1 MSWVTVDERGSDTV
15 LYWSDNATEKLKA
28 KGTVTKYK
36 YFNYTSGYIHHA
48 TIKHLQVNFL
58 SFLVIL
64 FFWVQAVFHFVFK
77 YYYIIG

>member
-1 MSWVTVDERGSDTV
+1 MIVSWVTVDERGSDTV

-48 TIKHLQVNFL
+48 TIKH
-58 SFLVIL
+58 
-64 FFWVQAVFHFVFK
+64 
-77 YYYIIG
+77 